1 MKSTYPDK
9 FGSLIFKRQD
19 RVTDH
24 RLGLSVKNL
33 ENIMEGDGIEQII
46 DQLVRKDQESRLE
59 EALVDS
65 TL

>member
-1 MKSTYPDK
+1 MNNSHPGK
-9 FGSLIFKRQD
+9 FGPLTLKLQD

-33 ENIMEGDGIEQII
+33 ENVMEGDGIEHII
-46 DQLVRKDQESRLE
+46 DQLVRNHHESRLE

>member
-1 MKSTYPDK
+1 MNRSHSGK
-9 FGSLIFKRQD
+9 FVSSSFKPQD

-24 RLGLSVKNL
+24 RLGLSIKNL

-46 DQLVRKDQESRLE
+46 DELVRNYHESRLE

>member
-1 MKSTYPDK
+1 M
-9 FGSLIFKRQD
+9 
-19 RVTDH
+19 TDH
-24 RLGLSVKNL
+24 RLGLSFKNL

-46 DQLVRKDQESRLE
+46 DQLGRDHQESRLE

>member
-1 MKSTYPDK
+1 M
-9 FGSLIFKRQD
+9 
-19 RVTDH
+19 TDH

-46 DQLVRKDQESRLE
+46 DQLVRNDQESRLE

>member
-1 MKSTYPDK
+1 M
-9 FGSLIFKRQD
+9 
-19 RVTDH
+19 TDH

-33 ENIMEGDGIEQII
+33 DRVMEGDGIEEII
-46 DQLVRKDQESRLE
+46 NQLVQSYQESRLE

>member
-1 MKSTYPDK
+1 M
-9 FGSLIFKRQD
+9 
-19 RVTDH
+19 TDH

-46 DQLVRKDQESRLE
+46 DKLVRNYHESRLE

-65 TL
+65 TV

>member
-1 MKSTYPDK
+1 
-9 FGSLIFKRQD
+9 
-19 RVTDH
+19 VTDH

-33 ENIMEGDGIEQII
+33 ENIMEGDGIEQIVGR
-46 DQLVRKDQESRLE
+46 LVQNYQESRLE